1 MRNLLLLIAKYSST
15 ILFILLEV
23 ICFYIIISF
32 NKSQSEIW
40 AHSAN
45 LFSGSVDE
53 RVQKTSDFFNLEAVN
68 DSLLTENARL
78 LETIINY
85 RVFSKQNEF
94 QEYEALDS
102 TQLEYKFIP
111 ARITGKTIN
120 KRNNHI
126 TVNKGS
132 LDSIKVGMGVISK
145 DGLLGIVK
153 SVSKNYSLV
162 MTILHSQCR
171 ISAAIKNNDFHGT
184 LIWDEMDPTIMK
196 LTSIPKHAEIA
207 IGDTIITSGYS
218 TVFPYGIEIGTIQ
231 DFMVNRNED
240 AYSVIVKLFNDLP
253 SETHAYLISSKD
265 EEEKSK
271 LEEEIADEL

>member
-15 ILFILLEV
+15 ILFIILEV
-23 ICFYIIISF
+23 ICFFIIVSF

-45 LFSGSVDE
+45 LFSGNIDE
-53 RVQKTSDFFNLEAVN
+53 RVQNTTNFFNLEAVN
-68 DSLLTENARL
+68 DSLLRENARL

-85 RVFSKQNEF
+85 RVVSKENDF

-111 ARITGKTIN
+111 SRITGKTFN

-126 TVNKGS
+126 TLNKGS
-132 LDSIKVGMGVISK
+132 IDSIKVGMGVISK
-145 DGLLGIVK
+145 DGLLGLVK

-162 MTILHSQCR
+162 MTVLHSQCR

-184 LIWDEMDPTIMK
+184 LLWDNMDPTMMNLIN
-196 LTSIPKHAEIA
+196 IPKHADVSV
-207 IGDTIITSGYS
+207 GDTIITSGYS
-218 TVFPYGIEIGTIQ
+218 TVFPYGIEIGTIYESE
-231 DFMVNRNED
+231 DNED
-240 AYSVIVKLFNDLP
+240 SFSVKVKLFNDLP
-253 SETHAYLISSKD
+253 SETHAYIVSSKD
-265 EEEKSK
+265 RKEKTE
-271 LEEEIADEL
+271 LEEEIQDEF

>member
-15 ILFILLEV
+15 ILFIILEV
-23 ICFYIIISF
+23 ICFYIIVSF

-45 LFSGSVDE
+45 LFSGNIDE
-53 RVQKTSDFFNLEAVN
+53 RVQNTTNFFNLEAVN

-85 RVFSKQNEF
+85 RVISKENEF

-102 TQLEYKFIP
+102 TQLEYKFTP
-111 ARITGKTIN
+111 ARITGKTFN

-126 TVNKGS
+126 TLNKGTI
-132 LDSIKVGMGVISK
+132 DSIEIGMGVISK
-145 DGLLGIVK
+145 DGLLGLVK

-162 MTILHSQCR
+162 MTVLHSQCR

-184 LIWDEMDPTIMK
+184 LLWDEMDPTMMNLIN
-196 LTSIPKHAEIA
+196 IPKHASVSV
-207 IGDTIITSGYS
+207 GDTIITSGYS
-218 TVFPYGIEIGTIQ
+218 TVFPYGIEIGTIYGSV
-231 DFMVNRNED
+231 DNED
-240 AYSVIVKLFNDLP
+240 SYSVKVKLFNDLP
-253 SETHAYLISSKD
+253 SETHAYIVSSKD
-265 EEEKSK
+265 QKEKIE
-271 LEEEIADEL
+271 LEEEIQDEL